1 MASVRKRG
9 ATWYVRYRDE
19 FGKQSEIKA
28 GPDRSVAQ
36 RIAAETEGRVRAI
49 KSGAVDP
56 REKLWTDAER
66 KPLAEH
72 VEAWHATLI
81 ARGRTVLYAGLARD
95 RTLRLIELTR
105 AFRISHI
112 NMSSVQTAVGALR
125 TIPGRHGKA
134 ELSDRSVHHHVR
146 AIKMFTKWLWRDGRV
161 REDPLVHLNPPKVVN
176 KRQRKALSPEDAAR
190 LIATTRTGP
199 RSYELTGEDRTMLYA
214 LALGTGFRANELRNL
229 TPEDFDL
236 DGDPPTVTCR
246 AAYTKNRDEA
256 LQPIRPDLATVLSP
270 WLATKP
276 RDKPLFGLL
285 SDTAKMIR
293 RDLAAAG
300 LPEDFDFHC
309 LRHTFVTHLV
319 QSGTPIKTIQVLA
332 RHSDPA
338 LTLGVYSHVAVIDL
352 ARGLEGLPDLTPARA
367 EAKTGTYGHS
377 LAHALPTKLV
387 SKGRNGTGDPPE
399 NPGKYGP
406 ESSQVDTR
414 PGLRNRRLEVRILSG
429 VLSVTPAERTS

>member
-1 MASVRKRG
+1 MASLRKRG

-19 FGKQSEIKA
+19 LGKQSEIKA

-36 RIAAETEGRVRAI
+36 RIAAEMEGRVRAI

-56 REKLWTDAER
+56 REKLWADAER

-72 VEAWHATLI
+72 VEAWHASLI
-81 ARGRTVLYAGLARD
+81 ARGQTALYAGLARD
-95 RTLRLIELTR
+95 RSLRLIELTR
-105 AFRISHI
+105 AFRISHLS
-112 NMSSVQTAVGALR
+112 MSSVQTAVGALR
-125 TIPGRHGKA
+125 TNPRRQGKA
-134 ELSDRSVHHHVR
+134 KLSDGSVHHHVR

-161 REDPLVHLNPPKVVN
+161 REDPLVHLSPPKVVN
-176 KRQRKALSPEDAAR
+176 KRQRKALSPEDAAW
-190 LIATTRTGP
+190 LIDTTRTGP
-199 RSYELTGEDRTMLYA
+199 RSYELTGEDRAILYA

-236 DGDPPTVTCR
+236 DDDPPTVTCR

-256 LQPIRPDLATVLSP
+256 VQPIRPDLAAVLSP
-270 WLATKP
+270 WVATKP
-276 RDKPLFGLL
+276 RNKPLFGLL

-300 LPEDFDFHC
+300 LSGDFDFHC

-319 QSGTPIKTIQVLA
+319 QSGTPIKTVQVLA

-352 ARGLEGLPDLTPARA
+352 ARGLEGLPALTQARA

-377 LAHALPTKLV
+377 LAHTVPTNLV
-387 SKGRNGTGDPPE
+387 SKGRKGTGDPPE
-399 NPGKYGP
+399 KLGICGP
-406 ESSQVDTR
+406 ESSRVDFR
-414 PGLRNRRLEVRILSG
+414 PGLRNRRLQVRVLPG
-429 VLSVTPAERTS
+429 VLPAAVRQRPT